1 MFIFSS
7 YFAINSFSYSAGSC
21 SSLLWSM
28 SFSSS
33 SSESNESSSSWEC
46 CSLFI
51 CSSLKELE
59 VALFTVSR
67 SASVNSRLKFF
78 MQFFLSSG
86 PRPLLK
92 KGSVKE
98 VGCDVNAP
106 FAVQGAT

>member
-1 MFIFSS
+1 M
-7 YFAINSFSYSAGSC
+7 
-21 SSLLWSM
+21 
-28 SFSSS
+28 
-33 SSESNESSSSWEC
+33 
-46 CSLFI
+46 
-51 CSSLKELE
+51 
-59 VALFTVSR
+59 ALFTVSR

-92 KGSVKE
+92 KKSVKE